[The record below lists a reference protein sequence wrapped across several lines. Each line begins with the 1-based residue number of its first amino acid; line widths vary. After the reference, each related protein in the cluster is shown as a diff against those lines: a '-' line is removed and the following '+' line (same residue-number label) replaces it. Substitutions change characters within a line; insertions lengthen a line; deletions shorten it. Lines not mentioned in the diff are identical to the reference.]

1 MRDFK
6 KQMVDV
12 QNTDYVVVGCGLWG
26 SVFAERTASVLNKKV
41 LIIDKRNHIGGN
53 CYSEYDKET
62 GIEFHK
68 YGSHIFHTNSKKVWD
83 YLNNFCKFNSYK
95 HKVIAVHN
103 GKHFIIPI
111 NLLTIND
118 FYGLNLQPYEVED
131 FLEKEAEKLPHQPKN
146 LEEKTVSQVG
156 KPLYEAFIKGYTE
169 KHWNYSA
176 KDLPASIIERLPVR
190 KNFQT
195 NYFDDDFEGIPID
208 GYTKMFENMLKN
220 PNISV
225 LLNTDFFEIKNK
237 IKKDCK
243 IIYTGSIDKLFEHKY
258 GRLEWIG
265 LDFKFER
272 LNCKDW
278 QGTSVVNYSDIDVP
292 QTRTHEFKHLHPERK
307 NILESP
313 KTLICNEF
321 SKITILDDE
330 IFYPIPTEKNLALY
344 EKYRAEC
351 SENKNIILG
360 GRLGLYRYM
369 NMDTTV
375 ENALLTFEKLQGE
388 L

>member
-1 MRDFK
+1 
-6 KQMVDV
+6 MVDV

-26 SVFAERTASVLNKKV
+26 TVFAERIASVLNKKV

-68 YGSHIFHTNSKKVWD
+68 YGSHIFHTNSKKVWN

-103 GKHFIIPI
+103 GKHYIMPI

-118 FYGLNLQPYEVED
+118 FYGLNLQPYEVEG
-131 FLEKEAEKLPHQPKN
+131 FLEKEAEKTATSAEN

-169 KHWNYSA
+169 KHWNYAA

-195 NYFDDDFEGIPID
+195 NYFDDEFEGIPID

-225 LLNTDFFEIKNK
+225 LLNTDFFEIKNEF
-237 IKKDCK
+237 KKDCK
-243 IIYTGSIDKLFEHKY
+243 IIYTGSIDKLFGYKY
-258 GRLEWIG
+258 GHLEWIG

-272 LNCKDW
+272 LNYRDW
-278 QGTSVVNYSDIDVP
+278 QGTSVVNYSDVDIP

-313 KTLICNEF
+313 KTLICSEF
-321 SKITILDDE
+321 SKKTTQDEE

-344 EKYRAEC
+344 EKYLEEC
-351 SENKNIILG
+351 SKNENIILG

-375 ENALLTFEKLQGE
+375 ENALFTFEKLQGE